1 MCCLLLTMLIICFRH
16 ARLAYCEL
24 YLCLAA
30 LALRVLP
37 RMRLYGTTELDVRY
51 DHDMVVPLTREDSK
65 GVRVL
70 VD

>member
-1 MCCLLLTMLIICFRH
+1 MLV

-24 YLCLAA
+24 HLCLAA

-37 RMRLYGTTELDVRY
+37 RMRLYETTELDVRY
-51 DHDMVVPLTREDSK
+51 DHDLFVPLTRGDSK